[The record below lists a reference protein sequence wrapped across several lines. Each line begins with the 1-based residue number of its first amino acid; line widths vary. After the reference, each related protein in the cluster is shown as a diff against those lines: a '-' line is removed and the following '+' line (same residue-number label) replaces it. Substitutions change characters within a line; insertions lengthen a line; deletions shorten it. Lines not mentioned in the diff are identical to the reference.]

1 MKKTFSIITIAL
13 LFAIFFGTSL
23 CFASTSAIV
32 SGESVEVATGT
43 TFEYRAFIFGNPGL
57 TGIGLKL
64 CFDTSVFTLAYN
76 DDEID
81 CSQGNFF
88 QNGMIV
94 CGATN
99 GGCQI
104 VWTHTSDVA
113 SDGTLFTLKM
123 SVKDTAMPGNYAVTI
138 QNIAPY
144 TVNKAEELVPILCA
158 AGTITVR
165 EYQPLL
171 YGEDVVVKRG
181 ESFDYAVLVRDNPGI
196 AACDIIVRFDPETL
210 ALVQDASSGEYA
222 SKSGCG
228 VTKGSLVSKA
238 YTNAVE
244 VFWNYA
250 YGSTEEGALFVLH
263 FQAKDYAAIGKN
275 TIRIECVAENTENVS
290 EQPVAFSVNN
300 GSVQIES
307 AMIANVDIITPHTI
321 AISVWHTQAKNIVAA
336 FYHPSGQLLALDI
349 QTMSDNNAS
358 YSVQNDSIDFS
369 KIVYKLMF
377 LDEYYRPVCESYS
390 EQ

>member
-1 MKKTFSIITIAL
+1 MKKTFSFFTISL
-13 LFAIFFGTSL
+13 LFAVFLGTSI

-32 SGESVEVATGT
+32 SGESVEAATGT
-43 TFEYRAFIFGNPGL
+43 TFEYRVSISGNPGL

-64 CFDTSVFTLAYN
+64 SFDTRVFTLAYH

-81 CSQGNFF
+81 CVQGSFSED
-88 QNGMIV
+88 GMMF
-94 CGATN
+94 CAATS

-104 VWTHTSDVA
+104 FWTHMSDVA

-123 SVKDTAMPGNYAVTI
+123 SVKDTAIPGDYAVTI

-171 YGEDVVVKRG
+171 YGEDVVVKQG
-181 ESFDYAVLVRDNPGI
+181 ESFDYAVLVQDNPGI
-196 AACDIIVRFDPETL
+196 AACDVIVRFDPE
-210 ALVQDASSGEYA
+210 ALMLEPDAASGEYA
-222 SKSGCG
+222 SKNSDG

-238 YTNAVE
+238 YTDAVE

-250 YGSTEEGALFVLH
+250 YGSTEEGVLFVLH
-263 FQAKDYAAIGKN
+263 FQAKDFATIGEK
-275 TIRIECVAENTENVS
+275 TIQIECVAENTENVS

-307 AMIANVDIITPHTI
+307 AMVVNVVINSPHTI
-321 AISVWHTQAKNIVAA
+321 AVSVQHTQAKNIVAA
-336 FYHPSGQLLALDI
+336 FYHSSGQLLALDI
-349 QTMSDNNAS
+349 QTMSDSNAS
-358 YSVQNDSIDFS
+358 YSIRNDAIDFS
-369 KIVYKLMF
+369 KAVYKLMF
-377 LDEYYRPVCESYS
+377 LDENYCPVCACYS